1 MGATSEERALDSLP
15 AVQAA
20 ADSDSLRRGPDRR
33 QHATPR
39 LSRYSFM
46 GGRRRGARR
55 EGEELHS
62 FVDQY
67 GQRMWALLAWV
78 ALMNAC
84 DSFFTLLHLQDG
96 AIELNPVAGWML
108 TTGRVGFVLLKS
120 ILITLPLVV
129 LCLHKNF
136 PLARMGLWLAA
147 CVYTALVAY
156 HIWLL

>member
-1 MGATSEERALDSLP
+1 MGRASEERAAQSR
-15 AVQAA
+15 QEAA
-20 ADSDSLRRGPDRR
+20 EEASGERRQIDRR
-33 QHATPR
+33 RQATPR
-39 LSRYSFM
+39 LSRYSFV

-55 EGEELHS
+55 AGEDVHS

-96 AIELNPVAGWML
+96 AIELNPVAAWML
-108 TTGRVGFVLLKS
+108 TTGRSGFVVMKS

-136 PLARMGLWLAA
+136 PLARLGLWLAA
-147 CVYTALVAY
+147 AVYTALVAY

>member
-1 MGATSEERALDSLP
+1 MGRASEERAARTSP
-15 AVQAA
+15 EAA
-20 ADSDSLRRGPDRR
+20 EEASSERRQTDRR
-33 QHATPR
+33 RQATPR
-39 LSRYSFM
+39 ISRYSFV

-55 EGEELHS
+55 VGEDVHA

-108 TTGRVGFVLLKS
+108 STGRVGFVLLKS

-136 PLARMGLWLAA
+136 PLARLGLWLAA
-147 CVYTALVAY
+147 AVYTALVAY

>member
-1 MGATSEERALDSLP
+1 MGATSEERTAVPGPAAGAAAESALD
-15 AVQAA
+15 
-20 ADSDSLRRGPDRR
+20 RRGLDRR
-33 QHATPR
+33 HEATPR
-39 LSRYSFM
+39 LSRYSFV

-55 EGEELHS
+55 AGEEVHS

-78 ALMNAC
+78 ALMNAG

-108 TTGRVGFVLLKS
+108 TTGRIGFVLLKS

-147 CVYTALVAY
+147 VVYTALVGY

>member
-1 MGATSEERALDSLP
+1 MGRASEERAARSR
-15 AVQAA
+15 QEAA
-20 ADSDSLRRGPDRR
+20 EEASGERRQIDRR
-33 QHATPR
+33 RQATPR
-39 LSRYSFM
+39 LSRYSFV

-55 EGEELHS
+55 AGEDVHA

-108 TTGRVGFVLLKS
+108 STGRVGFVLLKS

-136 PLARMGLWLAA
+136 PLARVGLWLAA
-147 CVYTALVAY
+147 AVYTALVAY